1 MSNQII
7 IDDGLKTYELV
18 NKDKKVLGEISFNPT
33 DVNIAKRYEE
43 VVEQFEKIDINI
55 NTENQEEIAKELK
68 KVDEIIYEKVNYLVD
83 ADIADTLFTI
93 MGPYSLMPSGQ
104 FYIEYIMEVIG
115 RIISQETGVRVKKM
129 TKRIQKHTKKYHG

>member
-33 DVNIAKRYEE
+33 DVNIAKRYED
-43 VVEQFEKIDINI
+43 VVKQLEKINI
-55 NTENQEEIAKELK
+55 DVNVEDQELIAKELK
-68 KVDEIIYEKVNYLVD
+68 KVDEIISKQINYLIGT
-83 ADIADTLFTI
+83 DIADTLFAI
-93 MGPYSLMPSGQ
+93 MGPYSLMSSGQ

-115 RIISQETGVRVKKM
+115 KIISQETGVRVKKM
-129 TKRIQKHTKKYHG
+129 NKHIQKHTSKYHG